1 MRTTVIAG
9 VIIAFTA
16 GHAVAQSVAG
26 QPTLAKP
33 PAAKP
38 PIAALKPPQP
48 AKNVATPE
56 IALGG

>member
-9 VIIAFTA
+9 VIIALTA
-16 GHAVAQSVAG
+16 GHALAQGVAG

-38 PIAALKPPQP
+38 PDCRRQAAAAGEKRGD
-48 AKNVATPE
+48 A
-56 IALGG
+56 